1 MLDPGG
7 SPGWS
12 EESDTV
18 PEVVGI
24 GKLAFMVR
32 VGTGIG

>member
-7 SPGWS
+7 YPGWS
-12 EESDTV
+12 EESATV

-32 VGTGIG
+32 VGTGTG